1 MEWNVWDE
9 QVRGMYAGEQLAP
22 PAGIEAAVFRR
33 LDRMRWMRRMA
44 GGLVVSAVAVGGYF
58 AMPATD
64 TPAVPK
70 EVQRTEVQAAPVGV
84 EAAVP
89 VAVSAPAEV
98 PVHTAQPVRR
108 VGAARPMPTS
118 TESVAK
124 DKPEGAPGT
133 ARRID
138 PAQVEPGAA
147 AGLQQR
153 AQGEDRWVLP
163 ARIEVK
169 D

>member
-64 TPAVPK
+64 TPAVPM
-70 EVQRTEVQAAPVGV
+70 EVQAAPVGV
-84 EAAVP
+84 ETAVP

-98 PVHTAQPVRR
+98 NVHTAQPVRR

-118 TESVAK
+118 AESVEK

-153 AQGEDRWVLP
+153 AHGEDRWVLP

>member
-58 AMPATD
+58 AMPTSD

-70 EVQRTEVQAAPVGV
+70 EVQPTEVQAAPVGG
-84 EAAVP
+84 ETAVP
-89 VAVSAPAEV
+89 AAGSAPADA
-98 PVHTAQPVRR
+98 PVHTAPPVRR
-108 VGAARPMPTS
+108 VGGTKPLPTPVDAIADEKPGVAPGAARRLEP
-118 TESVAK
+118 
-124 DKPEGAPGT
+124 
-133 ARRID
+133 AR
-138 PAQVEPGAA
+138 VEPGAA

-153 AQGEDRWVLP
+153 TDGEDRWVLP